1 MIQSEV
7 WKIAID
13 ALRSNKIKALL
24 TMLGVVIGSAC
35 IVLVVTISLVG
46 KNYIIAQIEGVG
58 SNIVYAELVR
68 TGSQSATL
76 GDEVTRGDLD
86 AVERD
91 IPDVTHVAGTHDIQ
105 MTVVAGGVERPV
117 TLVAVTEGF
126 EAIRNL
132 LVVSGRYF
140 DADDMQSHSKVC
152 LLTED
157 LARVVFPGTDAVGQ
171 DIRVG
176 ELRFTIVGV
185 FKERVATF
193 GQSEIARESV
203 IVPFDLLKSY
213 AGTDT
218 VKVLYAQAVAP
229 EAVPSVTRQ
238 VERVLRNRH
247 RAGAL
252 YNVQDLTA
260 ILEAAR
266 NISLA
271 VTIVLLAVGSVTLII
286 SGVGIMNI
294 MLVTVTERTREIGV
308 RKAIGARSREIL
320 YQFLLEAL
328 IISGTGAIL
337 GIAIAISIPV
347 IVRPL
352 LPEGMTIPI
361 SGLAIVTAFAVSCI
375 TGIIFGYLPASRA
388 AKLQPTEAL
397 RYE

>member
-1 MIQSEV
+1 MPLLFLCLLCFLCSVPKFMLQSEL

-13 ALRSNKIKALL
+13 ALRASKIKAFL

-238 VERVLRNRH
+238 GERVLRNRH

-252 YNVQDLTA
+252 YNVQNLTA

-308 RKAIGARSREIL
+308 RKAIGAPSRDIL
-320 YQFLLEAL
+320 YQFLIEAL
-328 IISGTGAIL
+328 IISGAGAIL
-337 GIAIAISIPV
+337 GILIAISIPV

-375 TGIIFGYLPASRA
+375 TGIIF
-388 AKLQPTEAL
+388 
-397 RYE
+397 